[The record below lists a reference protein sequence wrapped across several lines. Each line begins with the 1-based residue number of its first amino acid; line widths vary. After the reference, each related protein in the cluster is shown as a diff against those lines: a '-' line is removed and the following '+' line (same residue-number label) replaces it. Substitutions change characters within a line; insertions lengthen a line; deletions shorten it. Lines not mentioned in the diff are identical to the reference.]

1 MPIDKSTI
9 LKIFNEHF
17 VEFIEDIVSIFPD
30 ENDLILAKNY
40 LLLIKKTNPK
50 LMINIFYYNIFLK
63 YNDKF
68 EQNDI
73 DYFIEKDYHDD
84 FTKNE
89 YSDKIIESIDHLRSS
104 IKNMNQHNKMK
115 TIKYLKNLCKLSD
128 SYVNN

>member
-1 MPIDKSTI
+1 MSIDKSTI

-50 LMINIFYYNIFLK
+50 LMINIFYHNIFLK

-68 EQNDI
+68 EQNDM

-89 YSDKIIESIDHLRSS
+89 YSVKIIESIDHLRSS
-104 IKNMNQHNKMK
+104 IKNMNEHNKIK
-115 TIKYLKNLCKLSD
+115 TIKYLQNLCKLSD